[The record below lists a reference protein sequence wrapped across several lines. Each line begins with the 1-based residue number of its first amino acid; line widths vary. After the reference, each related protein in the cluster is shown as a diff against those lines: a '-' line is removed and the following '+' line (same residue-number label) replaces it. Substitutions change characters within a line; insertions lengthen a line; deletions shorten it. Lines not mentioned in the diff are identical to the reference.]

1 MREGAIHPRSRPACP
16 LPSVVR
22 PLVYQQLFDIIAP
35 VLICAGLGYGWARL
49 GKPFDL
55 PTVTGVVI
63 NIAVP
68 CLVLS
73 SLSKLTIDLG
83 AFAVMAGAA
92 AASFALLLAVGWGL
106 LRLAGL
112 PAHTF
117 LPALALGNSGNLG
130 LPLCLFAFGETGL
143 ALGIAFFAVSS
154 VVTMTAG
161 QMIAAGKLS
170 PAVLFKT
177 PVIYAVALALVFM
190 ITGTRPPKFLASA
203 LETLGYMAIPIMLLA
218 LGVSLARLAP
228 GKLRASG
235 LVAVLRVGLGFAAG
249 FGVAVAFG
257 LEGAARGV
265 LIIQSAM
272 PAAVFNYLW
281 AQVYGRDSAA
291 VAGVV
296 VLSTAL
302 AFLLLPVILLAALG

>member
-1 MREGAIHPRSRPACP
+1 M
-16 LPSVVR
+16 
-22 PLVYQQLFDIIAP
+22 YQQLFEIIAP
-35 VLICAGLGYGWARL
+35 VLICAALGYGWARL

-55 PTVTGVVI
+55 ATVTGIVI

-73 SLSKLTIDLG
+73 SLSKLTIDLA
-83 AFAVMAGAA
+83 AFGTMAGAA
-92 AASFALLLAVGWGL
+92 TATFALFLAVGYVL
-106 LRLAGL
+106 LRLLGL
-112 PAHTF
+112 PSHTF

-143 ALGIAFFAVSS
+143 ALGIAIFAVSS
-154 VVTMTAG
+154 MVTMTVG
-161 QMIAAGKLS
+161 QMISAGKLS
-170 PAVLFKT
+170 PAVLLKT

-190 ITGTRPPKFLASA
+190 TTGTRPPKWIASV

-228 GKLRASG
+228 GKIKVSG
-235 LVAVLRVGLGFAAG
+235 LVAVLRLVLGFAG
-249 FGVAVAFG
+249 GYAVAALFG

-281 AQVYGRDSAA
+281 AQLYGRDAAA

-296 VLSTAL
+296 VISTAL
-302 AFLLLPVILLAALG
+302 AFLLLPLILMVALAG

>member
-1 MREGAIHPRSRPACP
+1 
-16 LPSVVR
+16 
-22 PLVYQQLFDIIAP
+22 VYQQLFDIIAP

-55 PTVTGVVI
+55 STVTGIVI

-73 SLSKLTIDLG
+73 SLSKLTIDLA
-83 AFAVMAGAA
+83 AFGVMAGAA
-92 AASFALLLAVGWGL
+92 AATFAVFLGAGYLV
-106 LRLAGL
+106 LRAAGL
-112 PAHTF
+112 PSHTF
-117 LPALALGNSGNLG
+117 LPAVALSNSGNLG
-130 LPLCLFAFGETGL
+130 LPLCLFAFGQEGL
-143 ALGIAFFAVSS
+143 ALGIAVFAISS
-154 VVTMTAG
+154 MVTMTIG
-161 QMIAAGKLS
+161 QMIAAGRFT

-177 PVIYAVALALVFM
+177 PVIYAVAIALVLM
-190 ITGTRPPKFLASA
+190 ATGARPPKFVASA

-218 LGVSLARLAP
+218 LGVSLARLSP
-228 GKLRASG
+228 GKIRVSG
-235 LVAVLRVGLGFAAG
+235 FVAVLRLALGFAG
-249 FGVAVAFG
+249 GWAVAMLFG

-281 AQVYGRDSAA
+281 AQLYGRDSAA

-296 VLSTAL
+296 VISTAL
-302 AFLLLPVILLAALG
+302 AFLLLPLILAAAIGG